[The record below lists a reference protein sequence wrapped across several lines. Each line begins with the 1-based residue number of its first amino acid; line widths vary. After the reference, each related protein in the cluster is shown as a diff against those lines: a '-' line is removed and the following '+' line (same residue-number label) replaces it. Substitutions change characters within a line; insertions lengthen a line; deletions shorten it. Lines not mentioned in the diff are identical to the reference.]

1 MGHLAGGRGSSLS
14 PLGDARWPEPCQ
26 LAPLLSDRIA
36 FRQSSFQAQV
46 AASQAWGD
54 DWLDGGAA
62 SSRFAAQRQETR
74 GNSCLAPPIDE
85 PFIAARSLSL
95 HEQSKIQDPEL
106 ANHHL
111 RLPQAAGI
119 VSGLCNQT
127 GPRKMDF
134 WNTIKVTG
142 GIGGDNSRNLLKKTK
157 TALIES
163 GFAIIDKIGCKGKS
177 FMGTSKNS
185 SSARADQ
192 RDPLQQLE
200 WMGPKATPGPIFR
213 GALIHAKIDSLAR
226 AAKRL
231 FSVSMNGVIDAQ
243 ISKASL
249 KWNSSNHG

>member
-1 MGHLAGGRGSSLS
+1 MAGMETVGHLAGGRGSSLS

-74 GNSCLAPPIDE
+74 RNSCLAPPIDKT
-85 PFIAARSLSL
+85 FIAARSLSL
-95 HEQSKIQDPEL
+95 HEQCKIQDPEL
-106 ANHHL
+106 ANHNL

-119 VSGLCNQT
+119 VSGVCNQT

-157 TALIES
+157 TALIEP
-163 GFAIIDKIGCKGKS
+163 GLAIIDKIGCTSKS
-177 FMGTSKNS
+177 F
-185 SSARADQ
+185 
-192 RDPLQQLE
+192 
-200 WMGPKATPGPIFR
+200 
-213 GALIHAKIDSLAR
+213 IHAKIDSLAR

-243 ISKASL
+243 ISKANL
-249 KWNSSNHG
+249 KCNSSNHG

>member
-1 MGHLAGGRGSSLS
+1 METVGHLAGGRGSSLS

-26 LAPLLSDRIA
+26 LAPLLSARIA

-46 AASQAWGD
+46 AASQAWSD

-62 SSRFAAQRQETR
+62 SSRFASQRQETR
-74 GNSCLAPPIDE
+74 RNSCLAPPIDK

-119 VSGLCNQT
+119 VSGVCNQA
-127 GPRKMDF
+127 GPRKMNF

-177 FMGTSKNS
+177 F
-185 SSARADQ
+185 
-192 RDPLQQLE
+192 
-200 WMGPKATPGPIFR
+200 
-213 GALIHAKIDSLAR
+213 IHAKIDSLAR